1 MSELFAVLG
10 DSPALFIF
18 LMSLV
23 GLLVGSF
30 LNVVIYRLP
39 KMLEQEWQLQCD
51 LLSGQTSKA
60 ITPLSLSKP
69 RSTCPHCGHPISALE
84 NIPVLSYLLL
94 RGKCRSCHAPIS
106 IRYPLIELLSA
117 LLTAVIAW
125 QFGLSW
131 ACLGGVLLTWT
142 LIALT
147 FIDVDCQLLPDKLTL
162 PLLWLGI
169 VFNLFANFASLNDSV
184 IGAML
189 GYLSLWSVYQ
199 LFRMITGKEGMG
211 YGDFKLLAALGAWMG
226 WQSLPVIILL
236 SSLVGAIV
244 GISLIALK
252 LQQHD
257 KPIPFGPYLAAAG
270 WIALV
275 WGDTLNQSYLS
286 WSGLG
291 G

>member
-1 MSELFAVLG
+1 MEELFAVLG
-10 DSPALFIF
+10 ESPALFIF
-18 LMSLV
+18 LMTLV

-51 LLSGQTSKA
+51 LLSGETAKPTTA
-60 ITPLSLSKP
+60 LSLSKP
-69 RSTCPHCGHPISALE
+69 RSSCPHCGHSISAME

-94 RGKCRSCHAPIS
+94 RGQCRSCHASIS
-106 IRYPLIELLSA
+106 IRYPLIELLTA

-169 VFNLFANFASLNDSV
+169 AFNLFANFASLNDSV
-184 IGAML
+184 VGAML

-199 LFRMITGKEGMG
+199 LFRLITGKEGMG

-226 WQSLPVIILL
+226 WQSLPIIILL
-236 SSLVGAIV
+236 SSLVGAII

-275 WGDTLNQSYLS
+275 WGDALNQSYLS

>member
-10 DSPALFIF
+10 DSSALFIF

-169 VFNLFANFASLNDSV
+169 AFNLFANFASLNDSV

-199 LFRMITGKEGMG
+199 LFRLITGKEGMG

>member
-1 MSELFAVLG
+1 MEELFAVLG
-10 DSPALFIF
+10 ESPALFIF
-18 LMSLV
+18 LMTLV

-51 LLSGQTSKA
+51 LLSGETAKPT
-60 ITPLSLSKP
+60 TPLSLSKP
-69 RSTCPHCGHPISALE
+69 RSSCPHCGHSISAID

-94 RGKCRSCHAPIS
+94 RGKCRSCDAPIS
-106 IRYPLIELLSA
+106 IRYPLIELLTA

-147 FIDVDCQLLPDKLTL
+147 FIDADHQLLPDKLTL

-169 VFNLFANFASLNDSV
+169 AFNLFANFASLNDSV

-199 LFRMITGKEGMG
+199 LFRLITGKEGMG

-270 WIALV
+270 WIAFV
-275 WGDTLNQSYLS
+275 WGDTLNQIYLS